1 MPTQTELLIEARK
14 FAKEERAARILRKHS
29 IAADVE
35 YMPLPNGKKGF
46 FKVSVLLSPTQYM
59 IGEFAKALRVNGIGL
74 GPQSPSQ
81 IEEAFRKSAELKA
94 AIDAA
99 LSSENEHDRQ

>member
-1 MPTQTELLIEARK
+1 VPTQTELLIEARK

>member
-81 IEEAFRKSAELKA
+81 IEEAFRKFAEQKA
-94 AIDAA
+94 ARRLVRKTDNA
-99 LSSENEHDRQ
+99 E